1 MPTHPIGKYMYNQ
14 TNVASMIF
22 NPCWHNSELRS
33 ANQLRSHS
41 WIFEISRHDV
51 SVLSTTFH
59 ELALARTLTPETNS
73 MATTPDY
80 PGHPPSA
87 HIIDVIKCTPQNRN
101 SDFYQNN

>member
-1 MPTHPIGKYMYNQ
+1 MPTHPIGKYMYTQ

-22 NPCWHNSELRS
+22 NPCWHNSQLRS

-41 WIFEISRHDV
+41 LIFEISRHDMNL
-51 SVLSTTFH
+51 LSTTFH
-59 ELALARTLTPETNS
+59 ELALAWKLTPETNS

-80 PGHPPSA
+80 PCHPPSA